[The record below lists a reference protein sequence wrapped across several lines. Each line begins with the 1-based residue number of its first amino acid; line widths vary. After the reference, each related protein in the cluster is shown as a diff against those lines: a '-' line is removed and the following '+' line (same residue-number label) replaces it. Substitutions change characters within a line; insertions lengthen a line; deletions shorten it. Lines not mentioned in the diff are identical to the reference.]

1 MTKSKK
7 SKNKKDVAAFEE
19 LARKVAD
26 TAAGR
31 SKWKSTEEELK
42 AEAEHSVS
50 ALVEDALEAG
60 AALFVDT
67 EPVVARTLP
76 FGEESEEKPKKKS
89 RKKKAELTA
98 DALTTEVSAKEIQP
112 AETSEVQPD
121 SDLADMSD
129 VPEMDVAAQSDE
141 WADDKA
147 DELLSE
153 KPLGAAEGVLDSDG
167 LLADEAE
174 TSEEESVADEPTE
187 EDLRK
192 YEFFVENDR
201 LISVI
206 ESLLFSTD
214 KAVSISSIR
223 GLFRGSNVRTSKQIQ
238 KALDTLASRY
248 ADPMSGIT
256 LEEIGGGYQLRT
268 KVDNAE
274 YLKKII
280 KVRPFK
286 LSGPA
291 LEVMSII
298 AYKQPI
304 PKAEI
309 DQIRGVESGHLLR
322 ALMERGLVAF
332 EGKSEDLPGKPM
344 LYGSTRKFLE
354 IFGLRNIRELP
365 SVAEVE
371 ELLPEGIGQE
381 EKPKEKLSDITGD
394 LSAEIRSNYSEGE
407 DELLDIANELTTIN
421 TKSEFFEQEKLRQK
435 EQRDRERAQDIREK
449 LLVGEAV
456 DEKEARWL
464 TRYEA
469 AQLAP
474 RSDASFPV
482 AEGATPTDG
491 DGLEVEA
498 VVDPGSE
505 TAVADLEATEPDIEI
520 DHFEE
525 EAPEH
530 DSSED
535 LAANPTYKDER
546 EPEADV

>member
-1 MTKSKK
+1 MAKSKK
-7 SKNKKDVAAFEE
+7 TKNKKDVAAFEE

-31 SKWKSTEEELK
+31 KKSKDRSEEELA
-42 AEAEHSVS
+42 AEAEESVS

-60 AALFVDT
+60 AALFAESGDDIKEPVGERDEAIAEAQVEVEAQEIDTPRKKSKKKKGTKATAETQAET
-67 EPVVARTLP
+67 EPESQIEAAA
-76 FGEESEEKPKKKS
+76 EE
-89 RKKKAELTA
+89 
-98 DALTTEVSAKEIQP
+98 TEV
-112 AETSEVQPD
+112 
-121 SDLADMSD
+121 
-129 VPEMDVAAQSDE
+129 
-141 WADDKA
+141 
-147 DELLSE
+147 
-153 KPLGAAEGVLDSDG
+153 
-167 LLADEAE
+167 
-174 TSEEESVADEPTE
+174 VADESETPAENSEEGFENVESAEGEAISFEASDETAQETTE
-187 EDLRK
+187 GDVDDGFTADEPSEDDERT

-214 KAVSISSIR
+214 KPVSVASIR

-248 ADPMSGIT
+248 ADPMSGVT

-291 LEVMSII
+291 LETMSII

-304 PKAEI
+304 PKTEI

-332 EGKSEDLPGKPM
+332 EGKSETLPGKPM
-344 LYGSTRKFLE
+344 LYGSTKKFLE
-354 IFGLRNIRELP
+354 IFGLRNIKELP

-371 ELLPEGIGQE
+371 ELLPDGIGQE
-381 EKPKEKLSDITGD
+381 EKPKEKLADITGD
-394 LSAEIRSNYSEGE
+394 LSTEVGSKYSEGE
-407 DELLDIANELTTIN
+407 DELLDIANELTSIN
-421 TKSEFFEQEKLRQK
+421 TKSEFFEQEKQRQR
-435 EQRDRERAQDIREK
+435 EQRDRERAQDIRERV
-449 LLVGEAV
+449 LVGEAV
-456 DEKEARWL
+456 EERDKRWL
-464 TRYEA
+464 ARYEA

-474 RSDASFPV
+474 V
-482 AEGATPTDG
+482 EGPGAAVEGGTEG
-491 DGLEVEA
+491 GLDVEA
-498 VVDPGSE
+498 VADPISE
-505 TAVADLEATEPDIEI
+505 TAVADLELQADLDTSD
-520 DHFEE
+520 EE
-525 EAPEH
+525 NLEH

-535 LAANPTYKDER
+535 VAAHPEYKDDR
-546 EPEADV
+546 EPEAGV